1 MEKDDIVVPKKLKC
15 FDKFQTASSRLF
27 ERNDSVCIIKNCKKH

>member
-27 ERNDSVCIIKNCKKH
+27 ERNNSVCIIKKLQKY